1 MPILLK
7 VSLKLLR
14 GFGIKMKIKIQIF
27 LIAFLMSTSVAFGFN
42 NKEQFL
48 QANQL
53 YKSGNFKEAMQVYE
67 QIPNKNFQIN
77 YNLGN
82 CAYKLGKDGLALLY
96 WRRAENKWG
105 VLGRGELLEN
115 ISLLQNKL
123 FNKNKKI
130 SKNSFVKALKNFKI
144 YSVSL
149 IRSAP
154 VFSFQFAFLVLWF
167 VLFLFLRILYK
178 KKNKAVILALFS
190 FVILL
195 GVGLVVRHSF
205 DLSRCGVVVGSKAIL
220 WSGPS
225 NNFQQLGFIP
235 LAKEAVINK
244 KTDDFYKVKFNGQ
257 VGWVNEKDIKKI
269 IEKD

>member
-1 MPILLK
+1 MNIIQKL
-7 VSLKLLR
+7 SL
-14 GFGIKMKIKIQIF
+14 FAVF
-27 LIAFLMSTSVAFGFN
+27 FVFTTAYSVDSNDLFF
-42 NKEQFL
+42 K
-48 QANQL
+48 ANQF
-53 YKSGNFKEAMQVYE
+53 YKDGKFKNAMELYE
-67 QIPNKNFQIN
+67 QIPDKNFQIN

-105 VLGRGELLEN
+105 VFGRGELLEN
-115 ISLLQNKL
+115 ITLLQNRL
-123 FNKNKKI
+123 FSKNKKI
-130 SKNSFVKALKNFKI
+130 SKNSFIKALKNFKI
-144 YSVSL
+144 YSISL

-167 VLFLFLRILYK
+167 ILFLFLRVLYK
-178 KKNKAVILALFS
+178 KKSKAVILALFS

-205 DLSRCGVVVGSKAIL
+205 DLSRCGVVVVPKAIL

-225 NNFQQLGFIP
+225 KNFQQLGFIP

-244 KTDDFYKVKFNGQ
+244 KSDDFYKVKFNGQ
-257 VGWVNEKDIKKI
+257 VGWVNRKDIKKI
-269 IEKD
+269 VEKN